1 MAETPEQK
9 YNRIAAAVRQT
20 ILNEFPNPNR
30 VGCPGEAK
38 LTEVAAR
45 RTIVEDDDWQHITH
59 CSPCYAE
66 YLAVKEES
74 RRAGRR
80 AGTLRLIAEPLCHWL
95 SPGLSVMSTWGSQRR
110 RDQSSP
116 VRLRPRLST
125 FEKAPARAGDQNS
138 PQRDI
143 PMLSCCSATES
154 PSNSS
159 LWKRASRYQIEF
171 RDNNDRLIN
180 KAEAQASISGGETS
194 FKTAVDLS
202 RNSAG
207 DYTVGLR
214 QQSFNWVRYRFRLR

>member
-30 VGCPGEAK
+30 VGCPGDAK
-38 LTEVAAR
+38 LRDVAAR

-80 AGTLRLIAEPLCHWL
+80 ARILKLIGGTTVALALAGLLGYEYLGKPKASGPIVASALEAATLNLRE
-95 SPGLSVMSTWGSQRR
+95 
-110 RDQSSP
+110 SS
-116 VRLRPRLST
+116 S
-125 FEKAPARAGDQNS
+125 ARGDQNT
-138 PQRDI
+138 PEGDI
-143 PMLSCCSATES
+143 PVLLARRLNLRVILPFGSE
-154 PSNSS
+154 PG
-159 LWKRASRYQIEF
+159 KYQIEF

-180 KAEAQASISGGETS
+180 KAEAQASISSGETS

-207 DYTVGLR
+207 DYTIGLR
-214 QQSFNWVRYRFRLR
+214 QQSFNWVRYRFQLR